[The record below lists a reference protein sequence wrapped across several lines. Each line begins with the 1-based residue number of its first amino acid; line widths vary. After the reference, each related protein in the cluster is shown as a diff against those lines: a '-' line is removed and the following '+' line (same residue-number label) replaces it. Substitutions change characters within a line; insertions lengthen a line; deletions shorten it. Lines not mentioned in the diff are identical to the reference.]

1 MKKSEVLFR
10 FISLPKWNKTAGM
23 EPLEIIN
30 LLNSKKNEKENN
42 QSLIFFYKL
51 VNLNQNKTL

>member
-10 FISLPKWNKTAGM
+10 FISLPKWNKTTGM

-42 QSLIFFYKL
+42 QSLIFFT
-51 VNLNQNKTL
+51 NW

>member
-30 LLNSKKNEKENN
+30 LLNSKKENN

-51 VNLNQNKTL
+51 VNLNKIKLYE